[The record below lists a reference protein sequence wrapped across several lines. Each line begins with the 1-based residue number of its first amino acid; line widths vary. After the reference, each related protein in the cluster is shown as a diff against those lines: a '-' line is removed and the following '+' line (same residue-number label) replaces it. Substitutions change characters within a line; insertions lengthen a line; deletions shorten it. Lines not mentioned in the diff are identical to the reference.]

1 MSNLSNIRK
10 LSNLSNIRKNVI
22 QKLEVG
28 IAIMC

>member
-10 LSNLSNIRKNVI
+10 LSNLPNIRKYVI